1 MLTAAHCTSGD
12 FRLDIVRLGAHNLA
26 LDNEVSHEDDDDD
39 DYDDDDDDVVDD
51 DNDGDDG
58 DAGRCRG
65 LPGEEGGDPP
75 PVQSEPDTSQRHRHS
90 GAGHPE

>member
-39 DYDDDDDDVVDD
+39 DDG
-51 DNDGDDG
+51 DGDDG
-58 DAGRCRG
+58 NDDDAGRCRG

>member
-26 LDNEVSHEDDDDD
+26 LDNEVSHEDG
-39 DYDDDDDDVVDD
+39 DDDDDDGDD
-51 DNDGDDG
+51 D

>member
-26 LDNEVSHEDDDDD
+26 LVNEVSHEDDDDD
-39 DYDDDDDDVVDD
+39 D
-51 DNDGDDG
+51 DDG

-65 LPGEEGGDPP
+65 LPGEEGGGPP